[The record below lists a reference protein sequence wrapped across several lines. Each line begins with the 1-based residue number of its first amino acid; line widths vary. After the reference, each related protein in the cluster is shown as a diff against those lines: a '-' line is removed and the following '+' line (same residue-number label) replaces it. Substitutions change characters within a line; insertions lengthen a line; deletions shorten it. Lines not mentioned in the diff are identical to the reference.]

1 MERKKFRS
9 NSEYIRDMAIE
20 MEFASSKVYPNVNAA
35 DVRVGINNDERFAS
49 VDGKVASGR
58 SRLGR
63 FTKVSSPVRSF
74 RAINTVHRILP
85 KDTSALTAVTTR
97 I

>member
-74 RAINTVHRILP
+74 RATQCTGSYPRIPQL
-85 KDTSALTAVTTR
+85 
-97 I
+97 